1 MRAILK
7 RRDSLSKNIAFY
19 LMLLC
24 LIISIAMKNF
34 DVIQTIANVS
44 CFVFVLLYAK
54 EELKTYTRK
63 SLGILSIC
71 FLFLVGIC
79 TFMILQGQAF
89 IKDHPP
95 LYRLGNNSGHSF
107 DYRFFKHLC
116 FYLEEDFK
124 SVKTLVS

>member
-1 MRAILK
+1 
-7 RRDSLSKNIAFY
+7 
-19 LMLLC
+19 MLLC

-63 SLGILSIC
+63 SLAILSIC
-71 FLFLVGIC
+71 FLFLVDIC

-89 IKDHPP
+89 IKDHPLFTGWEIIAVILLIIVSLSICVFILRKISNRLKP
-95 LYRLGNNSGHSF
+95 L
-107 DYRFFKHLC
+107 
-116 FYLEEDFK
+116 
-124 SVKTLVS
+124 